1 MNDLANLMT
10 EVLYC
15 PINNE
20 LLLFTGCYEFD
31 VQTKTMLLYLQTT
44 RKRIKIV
51 EANQLVHIGWL

>member
-1 MNDLANLMT
+1 MT

-20 LLLFTGCYEFD
+20 LLLFTGCYEID
-31 VQTKTMLLYLQTT
+31 IQTNTMFLYLQTT

-51 EANQLVHIGWL
+51 EATQLVHIGWL

>member
-1 MNDLANLMT
+1 MI

-20 LLLFTGCYEFD
+20 LLLFTGAFEFD
-31 VQTKTMLLYLQTT
+31 VKTKTMIIYLQTK

-51 EANQLVHIGWL
+51 EASQLVSIGWL

>member
-1 MNDLANLMT
+1 MS

-20 LLLFTGCYEFD
+20 LLLFTGCYELD
-31 VQTKTMLLYLQTT
+31 VQTEKMILYLQTR

-51 EANQLVHIGWL
+51 EATQLTHIGWL

>member
-1 MNDLANLMT
+1 MT

-20 LLLFTGCYEFD
+20 LLLSTGCFELD
-31 VQTKTMLLYLQTT
+31 VQTKTMILYLQTN

-51 EANQLVHIGWL
+51 EAAQIQIMKFKH

>member
-1 MNDLANLMT
+1 MT

-20 LLLFTGCYEFD
+20 LLLFTGCYELD
-31 VQTKTMLLYLQTT
+31 VQTKTMLLYLQTN

-51 EANQLVHIGWL
+51 EATQLVHIGFL

>member
-1 MNDLANLMT
+1 MT

-20 LLLFTGCYEFD
+20 LFLFTGCYELD

-51 EANQLVHIGWL
+51 EATQLVHIGWL

>member
-1 MNDLANLMT
+1 MT

-20 LLLFTGCYEFD
+20 LLLSTGCFELD
-31 VQTKTMLLYLQTT
+31 AQTKTMVIYLETR

-51 EANQLVHIGWL
+51 EATQLVHIGWL